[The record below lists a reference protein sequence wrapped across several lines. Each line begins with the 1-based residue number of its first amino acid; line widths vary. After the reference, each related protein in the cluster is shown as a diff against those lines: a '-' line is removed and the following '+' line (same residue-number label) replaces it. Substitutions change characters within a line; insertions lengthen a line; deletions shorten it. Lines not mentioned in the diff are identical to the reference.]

1 MRMTNFSTQEAPEAP
16 ESDSETDRDYYD
28 ECTHNGACAGL
39 YERLVDGQEYFGH
52 EDVMVERL
60 GCATCTQWEGW
71 KE

>member
-39 YERLVDGQEYFGH
+39 YERLVRS
-52 EDVMVERL
+52 EDEETMVERL
-60 GCATCTQWEGW
+60 GCATCTQWEG
-71 KE
+71 